1 MDIELL
7 LKELDKLTLQELIAL
22 YWEAKTGETGTIE
35 EMFRPKTVE
44 LINNLSEAIKLPG
57 YLNK

>member
-22 YWEAKTGETGTIE
+22 YWEAKTGETGALD
-35 EMFRPKTVE
+35 EMFTPKTVE
-44 LINNLSEAIKLPG
+44 LIKSLSKALKLPK
-57 YLNK
+57 YLS

>member
-22 YWEAKTGETGTIE
+22 YWEAKTGETGALD
-35 EMFRPKTVE
+35 EMFTPKVVK
-44 LINNLSEAIKLPG
+44 LIYEIERALKLPK
-57 YLNK
+57 YLS